1 VSFGNWAK
9 INLKDME
16 NERDITQSLLM
27 KQILEELNTLKSKI
41 PNGELKHMQDGM
53 EEMRKNFKEMKDD
66 LSELKRK
73 LLDPDDGVIV
83 KVNENTKFRI
93 QEEDRYDEYMSN
105 KVALEDLK
113 KWQSGV
119 NKALWIIFGAIIAI
133 ALKILFG
140 VNH

>member
-1 VSFGNWAK
+1 MSLGNWAK

-41 PNGELKHMQDGM
+41 PNGELKHMQNGM